1 MTTPL
6 LQTKLYIPPPRPE
19 LAPRPRLIER
29 LNAGPR
35 SGRKLTLI
43 SAPAGFG
50 KTTLVSEWV
59 QGMGGATPP
68 IAIAWL
74 SVDES
79 DNDLTRF
86 LTYLIGALQTIGAD
100 VGKGVLAALQS
111 PGVVNGEAVLTT
123 LINEIASHSNAP
135 SALPTAAGQS
145 FVLVLDDYH
154 LIETQPIHDALT
166 FLLRRLPPALHQV
179 VATRE
184 DPDLSL
190 ARLRARGQL
199 TELRASDL
207 RFTSAEARL
216 IDAENALHSLRD
228 Q

>member
-1 MTTPL
+1 MPL
-6 LQTKLYIPPPRPE
+6 LRTELHIPPLRPD
-19 LAPRPRLIER
+19 AQHVSRSRLLER
-29 LNAGPR
+29 LDAGLH
-35 SGRKLTLI
+35 RKLTLV

-59 QGMGGATPP
+59 HAKGQASSP

-74 SVDES
+74 SLDEN
-79 DNDLTRF
+79 DNDLKRF
-86 LTYLIGALQTIGAD
+86 LTYLIAALQTLALSKVEGIEADIGQ
-100 VGKGVLAALQS
+100 AALNALQT
-111 PGVVNGEAVLTT
+111 PQPPPTEALLTP
-123 LINEIASHSNAP
+123 LINEIADFF
-135 SALPTAAGQS
+135 GRI
-145 FVLVLDDYH
+145 VLVLDDYH
-154 LIETQPIHDALT
+154 LMDAQPIHDALT
-166 FLLRRLPPALHQV
+166 FLLRRLPPALRLV
-179 VATRE
+179 IASRE
-184 DPDLSL
+184 DPGFCL